1 VAVAVA
7 VVAKPLFLP
16 QMLALV
22 GLAAAVQ
29 VVRLVVSEQYQ
40 LPEQQTLAAVAVVLV
55 TSTLAE
61 IIRVKTAAPALSSS
75 DTLAHSAAQ
84 AAR

>member
-1 VAVAVA
+1 MA
-7 VVAKPLFLP
+7 VVAKLLFLP

-40 LPEQQTLAAVAVVLV
+40 LPEQQTLAAVAAVLV
-55 TSTLAE
+55 TSTVAE
-61 IIRVKTAAPALSSS
+61 IFRVKAAVPALSSS
-75 DTLAHSAAQ
+75 ATQAYSAAQ

>member
-1 VAVAVA
+1 M
-7 VVAKPLFLP
+7 VAKLLFLP

-29 VVRLVVSEQYQ
+29 VVRRVVLEQYQ
-40 LPEQQTLAAVAVVLV
+40 PREQQTLAVAAAVLV

-61 IIRVKTAAPALSSS
+61 IIRGKTAAPA
-75 DTLAHSAAQ
+75 
-84 AAR
+84 